1 MSEKHIKE
9 KQNPHKSWKNHLL
22 FWENKLMRVIKGDA
36 EAMFFLLFFVFI
48 IYLQILDSFV
58 SRLDEVVGHF
68 AVFCRALFFLKV

>member
-1 MSEKHIKE
+1 
-9 KQNPHKSWKNHLL
+9 
-22 FWENKLMRVIKGDA
+22 MRVIKGDA